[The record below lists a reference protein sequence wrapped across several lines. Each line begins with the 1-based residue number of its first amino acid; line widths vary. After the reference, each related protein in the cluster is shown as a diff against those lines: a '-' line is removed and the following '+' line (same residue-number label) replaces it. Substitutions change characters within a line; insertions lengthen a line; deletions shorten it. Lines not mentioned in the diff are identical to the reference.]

1 MAFRRSFAKAEENDI
16 RRKAIMLTG
25 SIVFLFIL
33 IKFGVDALNRPIPM
47 HYISVQMQDRS
58 TFIIEQDTTN
68 YDQFASILKERVIDA
83 RENHPYFK
91 IKIVLKL
98 PKVESAAEIADVI
111 QVVDAMDVPFVV
123 QYQ

>member
-33 IKFGVDALNRPIPM
+33 IKFGVDALNRPVPM
-47 HYISVQMQDRS
+47 HYIGMEMKDRS
-58 TFIIEQDTTN
+58 TFIIGQDTTN
-68 YDQFASILKERVIDA
+68 YDQFASILKEKVIKA
-83 RENHPYFK
+83 RAEHPYLK

-98 PKVESAAEIADVI
+98 PKVESAAEIADII